1 MKEQLQKISKDCAQ
15 SFTNSQTKWLFN
27 PPLAP
32 HMGGSWERMVRSVK
46 VAMAAIADH
55 PRHPSDEVH
64 ETIIV
69 ETESI
74 VNSRPL
80 TYIPLDS
87 AD

>member
-1 MKEQLQKISKDCAQ
+1 MRGL
-15 SFTNSQTKWLFN
+15 
-27 PPLAP
+27 
-32 HMGGSWERMVRSVK
+32 WERMVRSVK

-55 PRHPSDEVH
+55 PSDEDL

-87 AD
+87 ADQEALRQTIS